1 MYLSSGRPEAASEAV
16 SARPVSGAGAVVTG
30 NVIALGMV
38 SLVTDVSSE
47 MVTAVMP
54 VYLVTGLGL
63 TMLQFGFLD
72 GLYSGVT
79 VFLRLVGGHLADRF
93 AARKRVAVAGYGM
106 SAVAKLGL
114 PLVGASVP
122 GIGAVLA
129 ADRAGKGLRTAPRDA
144 LISLSSSPQ
153 AQGRAFGVHRALDTV
168 GAFTGPLVAFAI
180 LAAVGTAYDAV
191 FVVSF
196 CVGLVGVAML
206 VLFVRDHRDP
216 IEQRPG
222 WRDGLRLLRDRP
234 YRRLC
239 AVAAVLGLVTVSDA
253 FVYLLL
259 QHRLEIEPHWFPL
272 LPLGTAG
279 VYLVLALPLGRLAD
293 RVGRR
298 RVFLA
303 GHGVLLAAYLL
314 LGGPLGGVGLLI
326 SVLALHGVFYAATDG
341 VLSAAVG
348 ARLPASGRAGGL
360 AVVQTGQ
367 AAGRF
372 ASSMIF
378 GALWTGWGP
387 AGAIRIL
394 AVALAVALL
403 GSALA
408 LAGGRMRAAGRVE
421 EVADVR

>member
-1 MYLSSGRPEAASEAV
+1 VYVSAGRPTLSGSPPEVASGR
-16 SARPVSGAGAVVTG
+16 GAVVTG

-47 MVTAVMP
+47 MVTAVLP

-93 AARKRVAVAGYGM
+93 SARKSVAGVGYGM
-106 SAVAKLGL
+106 SAVAKIGL

-144 LISLSSSPQ
+144 LISLSSTPQ

-168 GAFTGPLVAFAI
+168 GAFLGPLVAFVI
-180 LAAVGTAYDAV
+180 LAVVGTAYDAV
-191 FVVSF
+191 FVVSC

-206 VLFVRDHRDP
+206 VLFVRDHRD
-216 IEQRPG
+216 RLDTDRVG
-222 WRDGLRLLRDRP
+222 WRDGLGLLRDRP

-239 AVAAVLGLVTVSDA
+239 AVAALLGLVSVSDA

-259 QHRLEIEPHWFPL
+259 QHRLDFAPHRFPL

-279 VYLVLALPLGRLAD
+279 VYLLLAIPIGRLAD

-303 GHGVLLAAYLL
+303 GHVALLGVYLLIGGPVGGTVLLVA
-314 LGGPLGGVGLLI
+314 
-326 SVLALHGVFYAATDG
+326 VLALHGVFYAATDG
-341 VLSAAVG
+341 VLSAAAG
-348 ARLPASGRAGGL
+348 ARLPVAGRAGGL

-367 AAGRF
+367 ATGRF
-372 ASSMIF
+372 VSSMIF
-378 GALWTGWGP
+378 GALWTAWGP
-387 AGAIRIL
+387 QAAIRVL
-394 AVALAVALL
+394 AVALAVGVAV
-403 GSALA
+403 SIPALA
-408 LAGGRMRAAGRVE
+408 DRRST
-421 EVADVR
+421 VRDDG

>member
-1 MYLSSGRPEAASEAV
+1 
-16 SARPVSGAGAVVTG
+16 
-30 NVIALGMV
+30 MV

-93 AARKRVAVAGYGM
+93 AARKKVAVVGYGM

-114 PLVGASVP
+114 PLAGASVP

-144 LISLSSSPQ
+144 LISLSSTPE
-153 AQGRAFGVHRALDTV
+153 AQGRAFGVHRALDTA
-168 GAFTGPLVAFAI
+168 GAFMGPLVAFTI

-216 IEQRPG
+216 VEHGPIPRTG
-222 WRDGLRLLRDRP
+222 RTWRDGLRLLRDRP

-239 AVAAVLGLVTVSDA
+239 AVAALLGLVTVGDA

-259 QHRLEIEPHWFPL
+259 QHRLDIEPHWFPL

-279 VYLVLALPLGRLAD
+279 VYLVLAVPLGRIAD

-303 GHGVLLAAYLL
+303 GHGVLLGAYLL
-314 LGGPLGGVGLLI
+314 LGGPLGGVGLLVA
-326 SVLALHGVFYAATDG
+326 VLALHGVFYAATDG

-348 ARLPASGRAGGL
+348 ARLPAGGRAGGL

-372 ASSMIF
+372 GSSMIF
-378 GALWTGWGP
+378 GALWTAWGP
-387 AGAIRIL
+387 EAAVRMLAI
-394 AVALAVALL
+394 ALAVALL
-403 GSALA
+403 GSAAA
-408 LAGGRMRAAGRVE
+408 LSGRRGLRRREGVSG
-421 EVADVR
+421 VR

>member
-1 MYLSSGRPEAASEAV
+1 MYVSSTRAESAIERPASGR
-16 SARPVSGAGAVVTG
+16 GAVVTG

-38 SLVTDVSSE
+38 SLVTDISSE
-47 MVTAVMP
+47 MVTAVLP

-79 VFLRLVGGHLADRF
+79 VFLRLVGGHLADQF
-93 AARKRVAVAGYGM
+93 AARKQVAVVGYGI

-144 LISLSSSPQ
+144 LISLSSTPQ

-168 GAFTGPLVAFAI
+168 GAFTGPLVAFTI

-196 CVGLVGVAML
+196 CVGLVAVAML

-216 IEQRPG
+216 VGRRPG
-222 WRDGLRLLRDRP
+222 WRDGVRLLRDRP

-239 AVAAVLGLVTVSDA
+239 VVAALLGLVTVSDA

-259 QHRLEIEPHWFPL
+259 QHRLAIEPHWFPL

-293 RVGRR
+293 RIGRR

-303 GHGVLLAAYLL
+303 GHGALFGAYLL
-314 LGGPLGGVGLLI
+314 LGGPLGGVPLLLA
-326 SVLALHGVFYAATDG
+326 VLALHGVFYAATDG

-348 ARLPASGRAGGL
+348 ARLPAAGRAGGM

-372 ASSMIF
+372 VSSMIF
-378 GALWTGWGP
+378 GVLWTAYGP
-387 AGAIRIL
+387 TVAIRLL
-394 AVALAVALL
+394 AVALAVALAASVPVL
-403 GSALA
+403 VGRRSHP
-408 LAGGRMRAAGRVE
+408 AGEA
-421 EVADVR
+421 ADVR